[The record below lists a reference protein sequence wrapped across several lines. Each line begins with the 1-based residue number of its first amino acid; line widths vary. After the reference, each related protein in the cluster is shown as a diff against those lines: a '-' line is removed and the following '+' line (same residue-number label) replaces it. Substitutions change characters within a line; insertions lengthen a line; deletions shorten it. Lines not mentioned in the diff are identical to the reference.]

1 MKLALTFAAAAAV
14 LATVSEAKTQSIPLK
29 KREFSF
35 EERVYA
41 LNKFD
46 GSKYAR
52 LGASAPSSIKVNDY
66 MNAQYFAEA
75 KVGTPAQSMMFIYD
89 TGSSNLWVPNKKPVS
104 STLGGTPHVCVC
116 ARARAFNKG
125 GLAVL
130 LHLSFCLQSLFSVV
144 AATSYRT

>member
-1 MKLALTFAAAAAV
+1 MKFALTFAAAAAV

-29 KREFSF
+29 KREFTF

-41 LNKFD
+41 LNRAD

-66 MNAQYFAEA
+66 MNAQYYAEA

-104 STLGGTPHVCVC
+104 LIPREVQV
-116 ARARAFNKG
+116 
-125 GLAVL
+125 
-130 LHLSFCLQSLFSVV
+130 SV
-144 AATSYRT
+144 

>member
-35 EERVYA
+35 EERVHA

-66 MNAQYFAEA
+66 MNAQYYAEA

-104 STLGGTPHVCVC
+104 STLGGTPRVCVC
-116 ARARAFNKG
+116 VRARAFNKG
-125 GLAVL
+125 GLPLVALVI
-130 LHLSFCLQSLFSVV
+130 LSSVSFLCCC
-144 AATSYRT
+144 ATIYRT